1 MKNKDFYYLE
11 FPLKKFVKKYPLF
24 SAVLYRMYPKS
35 LVDESKYPLF
45 SAVLYRMY
53 PKSLV
58 DESLQSDDYIVR
70 YNGFMLEVGRKSDKW
85 QVK

>member
-11 FPLKKFVKKYPLF
+11 FPLKKFIKEYPLF
-24 SAVLYRMYPKS
+24 
-35 LVDESKYPLF
+35 LV
-45 SAVLYRMY
+45 VLYRMY

-70 YNGFMLEVGRKSDKW
+70 YDGSVLEVGRKSDKW

>member
-11 FPLKKFVKKYPLF
+11 FPLKKFIKEYPLF
-24 SAVLYRMYPKS
+24 
-35 LVDESKYPLF
+35 LV
-45 SAVLYRMY
+45 VLYRMY

-70 YNGFMLEVGRKSDKW
+70 YNGSVLEVGRKSDKW

>member
-11 FPLKKFVKKYPLF
+11 FPLKKFIKEYPLF
-24 SAVLYRMYPKS
+24 LVVLYRMC
-35 LVDESKYPLF
+35 
-45 SAVLYRMY
+45 

-70 YNGFMLEVGRKSDKW
+70 YNGSVLEVGRKLDKW

>member
-11 FPLKKFVKKYPLF
+11 FPLKKFIKEYPLF
-24 SAVLYRMYPKS
+24 LVVLYRI
-35 LVDESKYPLF
+35 
-45 SAVLYRMY
+45 Y

-70 YNGFMLEVGRKSDKW
+70 YNGSVLEVGRKLDKW

>member
-11 FPLKKFVKKYPLF
+11 FPLKKFIKKYPLF
-24 SAVLYRMYPKS
+24 LGVLYQMYS
-35 LVDESKYPLF
+35 
-45 SAVLYRMY
+45 
-53 PKSLV
+53 KSLV

-70 YNGFMLEVGRKSDKW
+70 YNGSVLEVGRKLDKW